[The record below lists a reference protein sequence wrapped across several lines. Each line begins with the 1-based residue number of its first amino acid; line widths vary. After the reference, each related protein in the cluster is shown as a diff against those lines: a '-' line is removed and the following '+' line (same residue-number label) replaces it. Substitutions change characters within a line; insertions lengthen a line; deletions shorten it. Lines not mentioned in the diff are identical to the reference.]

1 MHSIIF
7 RRNYS
12 YTINSNV
19 GQVNGVF
26 DVKSNTEIELEDYG
40 SISNVDITP
49 SVVTSTSP
57 WSNFNF
63 NISVSSEQFEGLIE
77 SDVV

>member
-1 MHSIIF
+1 MNSIIF

-40 SISNVDITP
+40 SISNVDLTQN
-49 SVVTSTSP
+49 VTTNS

-63 NISVSSEQFEGLIE
+63 KLMLLEYLKEMWRVI
-77 SDVV
+77 

>member
-63 NISVSSEQFEGLIE
+63 NISIPAIFSKAIE
-77 SDVV
+77 YLL